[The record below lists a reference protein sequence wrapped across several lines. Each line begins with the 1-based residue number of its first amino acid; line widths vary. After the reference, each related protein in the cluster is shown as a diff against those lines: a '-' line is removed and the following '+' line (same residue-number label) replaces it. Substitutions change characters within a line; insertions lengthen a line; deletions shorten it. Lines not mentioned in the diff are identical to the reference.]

1 MAGKDGNDSDQ
12 ERIHHSRKMEEDF
25 KQWKMVKILGGCL
38 WSYFTRPEDSR
49 VYSAPHCPEYGV
61 KVRSAL
67 HSQGSGAGRSQT
79 GEAYDRWNIPWGGK
93 ITSVDAPFA
102 NRERR
107 GELHPLHQVIL

>member
-1 MAGKDGNDSDQ
+1 
-12 ERIHHSRKMEEDF
+12 MEYV
-25 KQWKMVKILGGCL
+25 VKILGGCL
-38 WSYFTRPEDSR
+38 WSYFTRPEDLR

-67 HSQGSGAGRSQT
+67 HSQGSGAGRSHRT

-102 NRERR
+102 SGTRR
-107 GELHPLHQVIL
+107 GELHPLHYVIL